1 MFVASKRSIDVIV
14 VVRIGNLSQGFE
26 DWQDPR
32 STGGTSGLAIT
43 SDWLTRPLEL
53 KSDARYVVVVEKDGV
68 FNRLVEDRFY
78 DRCKKIRCAEC
89 CLLTPGP
96 NDAAGNQLNLS
107 GGTGRERERQIETEV
122 PESGSFVALTYR
134 RRTCLIEASL
144 KRLMIHPLSP
154 DVQPPQTSNMQANA
168 PNRER
173 LVTYKLRIITLSLR
187 LQLPLTS
194 NFIPQDPER
203 AGDGARVPTPG
214 GSRVRVPTSRGSRP
228 TRSGAG

>member
-96 NDAAGNQLNLS
+96 NDAAGNHLNLS
-107 GGTGRERERQIETEV
+107 GGTGRDRERDRD
-122 PESGSFVALTYR
+122 GSTRVRQLR
-134 RRTCLIEASL
+134 CPHIS
-144 KRLMIHPLSP
+144 S
-154 DVQPPQTSNMQANA
+154 SNM
-168 PNRER
+168 PNRGFLE
-173 LVTYKLRIITLSLR
+173 TPHDTTALS
-187 LQLPLTS
+187 
-194 NFIPQDPER
+194 
-203 AGDGARVPTPG
+203 G
-214 GSRVRVPTSRGSRP
+214 RP
-228 TRSGAG
+228 TTTDVHASERS